1 MKEDELDPKTESET
15 SKNTSEPNTVLALN
29 SNQEEKEKSY
39 DTEDD
44 EKDNS

>member
-1 MKEDELDPKTESET
+1 MNLIQKLNQSYLQ
-15 SKNTSEPNTVLALN
+15 NTSEPNTVLALN